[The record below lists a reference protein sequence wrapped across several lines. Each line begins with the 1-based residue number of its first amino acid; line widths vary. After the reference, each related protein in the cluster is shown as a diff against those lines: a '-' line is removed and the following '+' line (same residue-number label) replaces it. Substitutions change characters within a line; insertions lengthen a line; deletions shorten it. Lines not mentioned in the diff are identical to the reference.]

1 MSVTIDPDNNTYD
14 LGELRLDKEV
24 IVCEDFN
31 IEISSESETR
41 TATNSPDPV
50 SYKGGK
56 NEYTWEANG
65 VSPEFTS
72 LLREY
77 QRNRKGFP
85 IGIYNFEENG
95 EYVELLTL
103 LHCRI
108 DSISASQEDEGL
120 SVDVSGTAL
129 GIKDKK

>member
-31 IEISSESETR
+31 VEISSESETR
-41 TATNSPDPV
+41 TATNSHDPV

-65 VSPEFTS
+65 VSPEFIS

-77 QRNRKGFP
+77 QRNRKSFP
-85 IGIYNFEENG
+85 VGVFNFEENG

-108 DSISASQEDEGL
+108 DSVSASQEDEGL
-120 SVDVSGTAL
+120 GVDVSGTAL